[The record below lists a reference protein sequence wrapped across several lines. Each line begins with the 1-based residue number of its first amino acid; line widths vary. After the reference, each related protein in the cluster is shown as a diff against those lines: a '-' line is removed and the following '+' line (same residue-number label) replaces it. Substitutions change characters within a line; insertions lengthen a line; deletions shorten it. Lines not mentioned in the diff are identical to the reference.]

1 MGMRPLTFSKLSFT
15 FTLLLAPLA
24 AAQQPAPGPPAQPP
38 PAEPGKP
45 APAQPAPVPA
55 QVPTDAQPQQALPP
69 PTEPA
74 PQPVEPAPAQPAP
87 QPGTEA
93 KPTGAAEIP
102 LAEPELKPVEP
113 EGPVTYEHWYDAFEF
128 RLFADGYLSLNY
140 NFPKPQANGNAV
152 SRAYDTSNGFSLAWV
167 GLDAS
172 LPAAPVGGT
181 VQLRFGPAAERL
193 GRGCLSS
200 PCDADIGLAPV
211 KQGFASWKPG
221 GAESAVQL
229 DFGKFDT
236 IYGAEVH
243 DSQDNINYTRGV
255 LYWFAQPAYHTGLR
269 MGADLSEMFTL
280 KAMLV
285 NGINNSIDN
294 NLGKSL
300 GLQGVLN
307 FKRGEDALG
316 SVALG
321 YMIGPERDD
330 IKQVECGPGEEF
342 DAGSSTGCSP
352 GTGVSTGV
360 VDRPSSNT
368 EGLRH
373 LIDLVATFAVTEDL
387 SLVLNGD
394 YGLEN
399 VRDAQDES
407 TFDYVDWYG
416 VMVGARYAFSEM
428 FALAGRFEYLGDPHG
443 HVTGF
448 GEEINLVTG
457 TLTLDLLPAEF
468 LVVRLDNRLDWA
480 NKQIFPKDVR
490 ELKGTMVTTTLGV
503 VFTTN

>member
-1 MGMRPLTFSKLSFT
+1 
-15 FTLLLAPLA
+15 
-24 AAQQPAPGPPAQPP
+24 
-38 PAEPGKP
+38 
-45 APAQPAPVPA
+45 
-55 QVPTDAQPQQALPP
+55 
-69 PTEPA
+69 
-74 PQPVEPAPAQPAP
+74 
-87 QPGTEA
+87 
-93 KPTGAAEIP
+93 
-102 LAEPELKPVEP
+102 
-113 EGPVTYEHWYDAFEF
+113 
-128 RLFADGYLSLNY
+128 
-140 NFPKPQANGNAV
+140 
-152 SRAYDTSNGFSLAWV
+152 
-167 GLDAS
+167 
-172 LPAAPVGGT
+172 
-181 VQLRFGPAAERL
+181 
-193 GRGCLSS
+193 
-200 PCDADIGLAPV
+200 
-211 KQGFASWKPG
+211 
-221 GAESAVQL
+221 VQL

-236 IYGAEVH
+236 IYGAEVA

-269 MGADLSEMFTL
+269 LAADLSEMFTL

-300 GLQGVLN
+300 GLQGVFNL
-307 FKRGEDALG
+307 KRGEDALG

-330 IKQVECGPGEEF
+330 IKQVECAPGEEF

-352 GTGVSTGV
+352 GTGPSTGV

-373 LIDLVATFAVTEDL
+373 LIDLVATFAATKEL
-387 SLVLNGD
+387 SLVLNAD

-399 VRDAQDES
+399 VRSVTDES
-407 TFDYVDWYG
+407 SFEYVDWYG
-416 VMVGARYAFSEM
+416 VMVGARYAFSDM
-428 FALAGRFEYLGDPHG
+428 FALAGRAEYLGDPHG

-448 GEEINLVTG
+448 GEKIDLVSG

-468 LVVRLDNRLDWA
+468 LVVRLDNRLDWS

-490 ELKGTMVTTTLGV
+490 DLQGTMVTTTLGV